1 MIKVELPRAEEGMLK
16 VDHVVFPI
24 WDAQAS
30 LAFYQEVM
38 GFSLIETV
46 TGPDWGGYP
55 WLMMIFSPG
64 DGREIV
70 LVSLKGAK
78 KPKPSALA
86 RDVRHLAFAEK
97 SVSAITKWRRKLQ
110 DSGIE
115 FWEETHGKRKSIYF
129 EDPNGTVLEITAPPS
144 NAAKQTKRA
153 ALETA
158 RTWIGA

>member
-1 MIKVELPRAEEGMLK
+1 MLK
-16 VDHVVFPI
+16 VDHVVFPV

-38 GFSLIETV
+38 GFALVSTA

-64 DGREIV
+64 DGREIA
-70 LVSLKGAK
+70 LVSLRGAK
-78 KPKPSALA
+78 KPKPPALA
-86 RDVRHLAFAEK
+86 RDVQHLAFAEK
-97 SVSAITKWRRKLQ
+97 SLAALAKWRKKLEAL
-110 DSGIE
+110 GIE
-115 FWEETHGKRKSIYF
+115 YTQETHGKRKSIYF

-158 RTWIGA
+158 RAWIGA

>member
-1 MIKVELPRAEEGMLK
+1 MLK
-16 VDHVVFPI
+16 IDHVVFPV

-38 GFSLIETV
+38 GFSLVGTAS
-46 TGPDWGGYP
+46 GPDWGGYP

-86 RDVRHLAFAEK
+86 RDVQHLAFAEK
-97 SVSAITKWRRKLQ
+97 SLAALATWRRKLQ
-110 DSGIE
+110 AADIK
-115 FWEETHGKRKSIYF
+115 FWEETHGKQKSLYF
-129 EDPNGTVLEITAPPS
+129 EDPNGIVLEITAPPS

-153 ALETA
+153 ALATA
-158 RTWIGA
+158 QRWIAA